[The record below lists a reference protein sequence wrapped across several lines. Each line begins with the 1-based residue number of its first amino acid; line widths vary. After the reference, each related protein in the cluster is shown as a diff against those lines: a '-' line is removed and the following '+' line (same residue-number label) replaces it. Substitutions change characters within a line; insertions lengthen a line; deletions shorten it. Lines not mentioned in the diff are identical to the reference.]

1 MVRSHARLLLCHR
14 KLALGINIL
23 DSREF
28 GNGTASG
35 LIRTRLLIWARVMT
49 STFNLNY
56 SAGPLYHTNDV
67 KSLRSS
73 SKNRLRSL
81 DCQIT
86 QPQRDHI
93 ALKESYVGILKCQKW
108 MRSNLK
114 EISSLEYVLFP
125 LPRFY
130 LVIRQLIGIP
140 KVGTAFKEILKLT
153 AECVYCL
160 LIVPVYDKGEF
171 WEGEPR
177 FEAQGTPDLDY
188 WPLAFPLIFL
198 PTNSLL
204 TLNETYLK
212 HIGENDMRTGQL
224 NTNLVSATYY
234 LWLFGYYL

>member
-1 MVRSHARLLLCHR
+1 
-14 KLALGINIL
+14 
-23 DSREF
+23 
-28 GNGTASG
+28 
-35 LIRTRLLIWARVMT
+35 MT

-67 KSLRSS
+67 KSLCSS
-73 SKNRLRSL
+73 SKNWPRSL

-108 MRSNLK
+108 MRRNLK
-114 EISSLEYVLFP
+114 EISSLVYVLFP
-125 LPRFY
+125 LPHFY
-130 LVIRQLIGIP
+130 LVIRQLIAIP
-140 KVGTAFKEILKLT
+140 KVGTAFNEILKLT

-160 LIVPVYDKGEF
+160 LIVPVLCVWHIIVYDKGEF

-177 FEAQGTPDLDY
+177 FEAQGTPGLDY
-188 WPLAFPLIFL
+188 WPLAFPFIFL
-198 PTNSLL
+198 HTNPLL
-204 TLNETYLK
+204 TWNETYLK
-212 HIGENDMRTGQL
+212 HIREKEMRTGQL